1 MRVAVVTVSKGSHVR
16 VYVEHLIAAGHKVT
30 VLTNSRDYLGLPVR
44 VVDLRPLAGRRFRLP
59 QATLD
64 RMRTK
69 HLVRELTEGGYDVV
83 NCQMVMLDALDVLR
97 ESRVPVVLSFHGSD
111 IHRRDELPARFAQQ
125 LPALLSRATAIHAV
139 SQHMAEELVALGAPA
154 DKIEVFQYGIDTDLF
169 APASEALRPHRIVCS
184 RSLKP
189 LYRTHLVIEAMPEVL
204 ERFPDAELAIYG
216 DGPEAGR
223 LRELTNGLGLTD
235 SVTFSGVQP
244 SEVIA
249 RDLAGCSVWA
259 SMAESDGTPL
269 SLLEAMAAGA
279 VPVVADLPTL
289 REWIEPGGGMLVE
302 PDVSAVAQGLIEG
315 IALSDAG
322 SHAEKNRALV
332 IERADRKVNLPRYE
346 RMLERA
352 AEQQR

>member
-16 VYVEHLIAAGHKVT
+16 VYVEYLIAAGHKVT
-30 VLTNSRDYLGLPVR
+30 VLTNGRDYFGLPVR
-44 VVDLRPLAGRRFRLP
+44 VVDLRPLAGRRLRLP

-64 RMRTK
+64 RMRAK
-69 HLVRELTEGGYDVV
+69 RLVRELTDGGYDVV

-111 IHRRDELPARFAQQ
+111 VHRRDELPPRFSAD
-125 LPALLSRATAIHAV
+125 LPGLLPRAAAIHAV
-139 SQHMAEELVALGAPA
+139 SQHMADELVSLGAPA
-154 DKIEVFQYGIDTDLF
+154 EKIEVFQYGIDTKLF
-169 APASEALRPHRIVCS
+169 SAGGDTPRRHRIVCS

-204 ERFPDAELAIYG
+204 GRFPDAELAVYG
-216 DGPEAGR
+216 DGPEASR
-223 LRELTNGLGLTD
+223 LHGLASDLGLEGK
-235 SVTFSGVQP
+235 VAFLGVQP
-244 SEVIA
+244 PDVIA
-249 RDLAGCSVWA
+249 EDLGSCAVWA

-289 REWIEPGGGMLVE
+289 REWIVPGGGVLVE
-302 PDVSAVAQGLIEG
+302 PTVSAAARGIIEG
-315 IALSDAG
+315 LALAETG
-322 SHAEKNRALV
+322 LHAEKNRAAVL
-332 IERADRKVNLPRYE
+332 ERANRSVNLARYE

-352 AEQQR
+352 AGEQR

>member
-30 VLTNSRDYLGLPVR
+30 VLTNGRDYFDLPVR

-64 RMRTK
+64 RMRAK
-69 HLVRELTEGGYDVV
+69 RLIRELTEGGYDVV

-97 ESRVPVVLSFHGSD
+97 ESPVPVVLSFHGSD
-111 IHRRDELPARFAQQ
+111 IHRRDELPARFATE
-125 LPALLSRATAIHAV
+125 LPALLPRATTIHAV
-139 SQHMAEELVALGAPA
+139 SQHMAEELVSLGAPA
-154 DKIEVFQYGIDTDLF
+154 EKIEVFQYGIDTEMF
-169 APASEALRPHRIVCS
+169 SPGEEAPRPHRIVCS

-189 LYRTHLVIEAMPEVL
+189 LYRTHLVIEAMPQVL
-204 ERFPDAELAIYG
+204 ARYPEAELAIYG
-216 DGPEAGR
+216 EGPEESR
-223 LRELTNGLGLTD
+223 LHGLASELGLGD
-235 SVTFSGVQP
+235 SVTFLGVQR

-249 RDLAGCSVWA
+249 RDLATCAVWA

-289 REWIEPGGGMLVE
+289 REWIEPGGGVLVE
-302 PDVSAVAQGLIEG
+302 PDADAVAQGLIDG

-322 SHAEKNRALV
+322 SHAGKNRAMV
-332 IERADRKVNLPRYE
+332 VERADRSVNLPRYE